1 MLPTS
6 SDAVRPTWK
15 SPNSRWP
22 AAAEAT
28 RGIAWTR
35 SVPTNSEERSI
46 GYSSSSTIIREPE
59 PTDVIPTTSPP
70 TTPITT
76 VGSGRSWNALLIALA
91 VPSAALRACSRPLAA
106 IEEAASSNATPRT
119 CLMRPWTTAPS
130 PNWRNTSTPAKA
142 AGTDPTMSQRTRPK
156 LTVPRRRWTPP
167 PTGFMITAATRSLDT
182 AASGWTLNTSTSNGV
197 MSAPP
202 PIPVR
207 PTVKPTNNPAAVTY
221 GSTCKRHLPLE
232 SSVSPHQLDRNTRE
246 HRPSPGSCIG
256 RTRPARQGLHQARG
270 GVVRWCILL
279 AELGESAGVPPPCQK
294 QRPPAVSSGQSW
306 SIGWALSWPPAPDL
320 GGSPAGKLHGM
331 QGVRGSNPLSS
342 TPSQRPS
349 RPSTAHES
357 PAPGSKSAA
366 IAVEQADPSPTGASH
381 RR

>member
-6 SDAVRPTWK
+6 SDAVRPSLK

-182 AASGWTLNTSTSNGV
+182 AASGWTLNTSTSRGV

-207 PTVKPTNNPAAVTY
+207 PTVKPTNNPAAATY
-221 GSTCKRHLPLE
+221 GSTCKRHLLPE
-232 SSVSPHQLDRNTRE
+232 SSVGLHQLDRNTRE
-246 HRPSPGSCIG
+246 DRPSPGSCIG
-256 RTRPARQGLHQARG
+256 RTRPARQGRRLASG
-270 GVVRWCILL
+270 GVVRWSILL
-279 AELGESAGVPPPCQK
+279 AELGESAGVPEAAVPSGIQRTVTVNRIGSEMAAAPDPGRFTGRENCMACKGSGVQIPSVPPQVRRPLR
-294 QRPPAVSSGQSW
+294 RPPRQGHRLRNLPFDLWRRNAVW
-306 SIGWALSWPPAPDL
+306 LELVLATCDL
-320 GGSPAGKLHGM
+320 
-331 QGVRGSNPLSS
+331 
-342 TPSQRPS
+342 TC
-349 RPSTAHES
+349 
-357 PAPGSKSAA
+357 
-366 IAVEQADPSPTGASH
+366 
-381 RR
+381 

>member
-46 GYSSSSTIIREPE
+46 GYSTSSSTIIREPE
-59 PTDVIPTTSPP
+59 PTDVIPTTRPP

-76 VGSGRSWNALLIALA
+76 VGSGRSWNALTALG
-91 VPSAALRACSRPLAA
+91 VPSAALRACSRALAA

-142 AGTDPTMSQRTRPK
+142 AGTDPTMSQRTRAK

-207 PTVKPTNNPAAVTY
+207 PTVKPTNNPAAATY
-221 GSTCKRHLPLE
+221 GSTCKRYLPPA
-232 SSVSPHQLDRNTRE
+232 SSVGPHQLDRNTRE
-246 HRPSPGSCIG
+246 DRPSAGSCIG
-256 RTRPARQGLHQARG
+256 RTRPARQGRRLASG
-270 GVVRWCILL
+270 GVVRWSILL
-279 AELGESAGVPPPCQK
+279 AELGESAGVPEAAVPSGIQRTVTVNRIGSELAAAPDPGRFTGRENCMACKGSGVQIPSVPPQVRRPLR
-294 QRPPAVSSGQSW
+294 RPPRQGHRLRNLPFDLWRRNAV
-306 SIGWALSWPPAPDL
+306 
-320 GGSPAGKLHGM
+320 
-331 QGVRGSNPLSS
+331 
-342 TPSQRPS
+342 
-349 RPSTAHES
+349 
-357 PAPGSKSAA
+357 
-366 IAVEQADPSPTGASH
+366 
-381 RR
+381 